1 MTSVLTMPPAATAT
15 GVVTTTPDGA
25 EDGHTSR
32 TNPGPS
38 SCTAPGSR
46 VVPHRRANRPR
57 ALVLRQ
63 PGCGANTKQG
73 DPLPRAPKLC
83 GHTDCLTL
91 VHPPLRYCPEH
102 TNRWKHSPRT
112 VGAKRCSTTEWKQQ
126 RIKCLQRDE
135 RKCQIRGPRCTVI
148 ATEVD
153 HVTAVAFGGTDD
165 LENLQAACHNC
176 HATKSGREGR
186 SAQ

>member
-1 MTSVLTMPPAATAT
+1 MRGQHQARRTM
-15 GVVTTTPDGA
+15 
-25 EDGHTSR
+25 
-32 TNPGPS
+32 
-38 SCTAPGSR
+38 
-46 VVPHRRANRPR
+46 
-57 ALVLRQ
+57 
-63 PGCGANTKQG
+63 
-73 DPLPRAPKLC
+73 PRAPKLC

-153 HVTAVAFGGTDD
+153 HVIAVAFGGTDE

>member
-1 MTSVLTMPPAATAT
+1 MRGQHQAR
-15 GVVTTTPDGA
+15 
-25 EDGHTSR
+25 R
-32 TNPGPS
+32 T
-38 SCTAPGSR
+38 
-46 VVPHRRANRPR
+46 
-57 ALVLRQ
+57 
-63 PGCGANTKQG
+63 
-73 DPLPRAPKLC
+73 PLPRAPKLC
-83 GHTDCLTL
+83 ADKDCIAL

-135 RKCQIRGPRCTVI
+135 RKCQIRGPRCTVL

-153 HVTAVAFGGTDD
+153 HVIAVAFGGSDG

>member
-1 MTSVLTMPPAATAT
+1 M
-15 GVVTTTPDGA
+15 
-25 EDGHTSR
+25 
-32 TNPGPS
+32 
-38 SCTAPGSR
+38 
-46 VVPHRRANRPR
+46 
-57 ALVLRQ
+57 
-63 PGCGANTKQG
+63 
-73 DPLPRAPKLC
+73 PRAPKLC

-112 VGAKRCSTTEWKQQ
+112 FGAKRCSTTEWKQQ

-186 SAQ
+186 RAQ

>member
-1 MTSVLTMPPAATAT
+1 MRGQHQA
-15 GVVTTTPDGA
+15 
-25 EDGHTSR
+25 
-32 TNPGPS
+32 
-38 SCTAPGSR
+38 
-46 VVPHRRANRPR
+46 RRPM
-57 ALVLRQ
+57 
-63 PGCGANTKQG
+63 
-73 DPLPRAPKLC
+73 PRAPKLC

-112 VGAKRCSTTEWKQQ
+112 FGAKRCSTTEWKQQ

-153 HVTAVAFGGTDD
+153 HVTAVAFGGSDD
-165 LENLQAACHNC
+165 LGNLQAACHNC

>member
-1 MTSVLTMPPAATAT
+1 M
-15 GVVTTTPDGA
+15 
-25 EDGHTSR
+25 
-32 TNPGPS
+32 
-38 SCTAPGSR
+38 
-46 VVPHRRANRPR
+46 
-57 ALVLRQ
+57 
-63 PGCGANTKQG
+63 
-73 DPLPRAPKLC
+73 PRAPKLC
-83 GHTDCLTL
+83 ADKDCIAL

-135 RKCQIRGPRCTVI
+135 RKCQIRGPRCTVL

-153 HVTAVAFGGTDD
+153 HVIAVAFGGSDG